1 MEFDRMI
8 FVLVVVLAVFSSVCE
23 ASAVG
28 NAQYNS
34 TQHNHD
40 HNNHDH
46 YEPLQCY
53 SCISIEKFPNMS
65 AEGCAKRSPP
75 SNYLTKDCFGYNS
88 PIALAAIRHQVTS
101 GKFGHGPEDP
111 MNVHCVHIKGTSDA
125 GGQINIRGCATL
137 PKEEIYQGKTCI
149 PGNDLML
156 IPVGMVKEVEYC
168 YCKGTGCNTSPK
180 FGPTNIFAGL
190 LLTVIAITNKL
201 TNSL

>member
-46 YEPLQCY
+46 YEP
-53 SCISIEKFPNMS
+53 
-65 AEGCAKRSPP
+65 
-75 SNYLTKDCFGYNS
+75 
-88 PIALAAIRHQVTS
+88 AIRHQVTS